1 MLIYNN
7 ARRGSLLEQS
17 DCFGFSASFHY
28 KGRWGYKETQSHTYR
43 GFSRLS
49 REQDRMDET
58 TTNILRQNL
67 FFKRECIQFSSF
79 FSWRKQKH
87 SYDILL
93 FNDLIVVVYCADF
106 HCLPYTLLESLF
118 LITTSVPP
126 VLSIVAPRYRKFVFY
141 FLVV

>member
-1 MLIYNN
+1 MSIYNN

-28 KGRWGYKETQSHTYR
+28 KRRWGYKETQSHTYR

-79 FSWRKQKH
+79 FSWRKQKNIVMT
-87 SYDILL
+87 YYCLMILL
-93 FNDLIVVVYCADF
+93 WWYIV
-106 HCLPYTLLESLF
+106 PT
-118 LITTSVPP
+118 
-126 VLSIVAPRYRKFVFY
+126 SIVFHIHCSRVFS
-141 FLVV
+141 L